1 MQSILRTLNILGTV
15 QGAAVVR
22 AGQILCTNL
31 KEDSNRCLA
40 DSAALF
46 VELAAASEAAARPSS
61 QTIIEVGDAFLIAAS
76 VTETISLVVLTN
88 SEPTGPLL
96 RAAMRS
102 AVVQLIESGQLPS
115 GSPGALEDDDDVA
128 ETEAASATDADSVP
142 EPETPEQPDTN
153 KPVVE
158 SPAAATAAVKPEP
171 APAPEPTPEPELP
184 ASEADAEHLLPAVL
198 ALLTDRLGPVARLIF
213 KHGVTTWKENHDATV
228 GNLWHLAEILAEDL
242 SSEDEK
248 GAFQEAVRALAER

>member
-128 ETEAASATDADSVP
+128 ETEAASAT
-142 EPETPEQPDTN
+142 
-153 KPVVE
+153 
-158 SPAAATAAVKPEP
+158 AAVKPEP